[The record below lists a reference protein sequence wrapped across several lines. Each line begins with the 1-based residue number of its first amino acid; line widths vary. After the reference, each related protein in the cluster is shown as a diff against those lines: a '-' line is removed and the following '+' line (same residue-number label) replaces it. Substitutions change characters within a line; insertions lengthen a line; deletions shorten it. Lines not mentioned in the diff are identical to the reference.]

1 MHLQKCHYLSEFLI
15 LREILNFFQKRIS
28 RRFIWNRPHRPIG
41 RPNWPNRP
49 FFEWKEF
56 FFSKS
61 MKMTQFRA
69 KLCRPEVADVSN
81 LGREYIQLVPKL
93 LLHTQNVVISIL
105 HLYLWKNMC
114 FISFFFKNLLKNW
127 KKIHIFSAV
136 NPLEKKTKKFFFQ
149 VENLINFFCKK
160 SNFGKYLTSYFGLM
174 KKYQVNKK
182 FYNFEKKIFFENFLW
197 KKNSLLKKI
206 HKISWKN

>member
-1 MHLQKCHYLSEFLI
+1 MLPEKKFLRHWFYSVQSGSDKCFFHLFFGFWLLQMNNFFKGWLRLFLRHVSWRMKMHLQKCHYLSEFLI

-41 RPNWPNRP
+41 RPNRP

-105 HLYLWKNMC
+105 HIYLWKNMC
-114 FISFFFKNLLKNW
+114 FIIFFPKNLLKNW
-127 KKIHIFSAV
+127 KKII
-136 NPLEKKTKKFFFQ
+136 FFQ
-149 VENLINFFCKK
+149 L
-160 SNFGKYLTSYFGLM
+160 
-174 KKYQVNKK
+174 
-182 FYNFEKKIFFENFLW
+182 
-197 KKNSLLKKI
+197 
-206 HKISWKN
+206 

>member
-1 MHLQKCHYLSEFLI
+1 M
-15 LREILNFFQKRIS
+15 
-28 RRFIWNRPHRPIG
+28 
-41 RPNWPNRP
+41 
-49 FFEWKEF
+49 
-56 FFSKS
+56 
-61 MKMTQFRA
+61 
-69 KLCRPEVADVSN
+69 ADVSN
-81 LGREYIQLVPKL
+81 LGRKYIQLVPKL

-114 FISFFFKNLLKNW
+114 FIIFFPKNLLKNW

-182 FYNFEKKIFFENFLW
+182 FYNFEKKTFFENFLW
-197 KKNSLLKKI
+197 KKILFWKKFTKFHEKILKNSKI
-206 HKISWKN
+206 KFFLKIS

>member
-1 MHLQKCHYLSEFLI
+1 MTYTFEACRLLFEIFVRTAVTKRFSAYTLKGQHSTRNGATDLKKKRGVLKGWLRLFLRHVSWRMKMHLQKCHYLSEFLI

-28 RRFIWNRPHRPIG
+28 RRFIWNRPHWPIG

-81 LGREYIQLVPKL
+81 LGRKHIQLVPKL

-114 FISFFFKNLLKNW
+114 FISFFS
-127 KKIHIFSAV
+127 KICS
-136 NPLEKKTKKFFFQ
+136 KSDKKFIFFQ
-149 VENLINFFCKK
+149 QL
-160 SNFGKYLTSYFGLM
+160 
-174 KKYQVNKK
+174 
-182 FYNFEKKIFFENFLW
+182 
-197 KKNSLLKKI
+197 
-206 HKISWKN
+206 